1 MRFGVFSVYLGKICA
16 SASSTVYTTS
26 LSFCARFSVL
36 YEIYFG
42 FTVFYYFFVR
52 FLIYPNVPL
61 PPSVNSHFL
70 STHYFF
76 FVLCFVF
83 VFFFLLGKEQGSSQQ
98 ASQVEQDKQNDV
110 ATPLRSFAS
119 VKKRSLPEAESTDQ
133 SPSAKFVTGN
143 IGAENSESKS
153 VDTSNK
159 ASKPSKNQKRKMKK
173 KRRKERLLSKRLVNL
188 WKNSFPLSGVLLYYF
203 QF

>member
-1 MRFGVFSVYLGKICA
+1 MFL
-16 SASSTVYTTS
+16 
-26 LSFCARFSVL
+26 VL
-36 YEIYFG
+36 
-42 FTVFYYFFVR
+42 
-52 FLIYPNVPL
+52 FL
-61 PPSVNSHFL
+61 
-70 STHYFF
+70 
-76 FVLCFVF
+76 
-83 VFFFLLGKEQGSSQQ
+83 FFFLLGREQGSSQQ
-98 ASQVEQDKQNDV
+98 ASQIEQDKQNVV
-110 ATPLRSFAS
+110 ATSLRSFAS

-188 WKNSFPLSGVLLYYF
+188 WKNSLPLSGVLLYYF